1 MQEQVGSPRSPTAIC
16 SYLTG
21 DENADNVVSGVANEL
36 KARGCSIWWELG
48 DINCQEAF
56 QAQYYRKCLQSEW
69 SIAFVSK
76 SYPLSEWATQ
86 EWGVLATNTKRL
98 HVLLDPIHEIQASIK
113 TAVLAGNTF
122 GSKMGMELDNGGSL
136 QFLLGHI
143 PCRDPKIIAEHIYH
157 VFTDTFNKG
166 DACDAAS
173 RWSQQQMRS
182 TELSSDVKNQSPKMK
197 MVLMVSAPEEGPDGQ
212 LSLSE

>member
-1 MQEQVGSPRSPTAIC
+1 MGGSPRSPTAIC

-48 DINCQEAF
+48 DINQLPGSPV
-56 QAQYYRKCLQSEW
+56 QAQYYRQCLESEW
-69 SIAFVSK
+69 STAFVSK

-98 HVLLDPIHEIQASIK
+98 HVLLDPIHEIQAS
-113 TAVLAGNTF
+113 TF

-166 DACDAAS
+166 DVCDAAS

-182 TELSSDVKNQSPKMK
+182 TELSSDVKNHSPKMK
-197 MVLMVSAPEEGPDGQ
+197 MCAGKQQGSKQVQVLPKFPFPIQGAT
-212 LSLSE
+212 